1 MEAFRTELLL
11 ARTFFGRL
19 FESDLMP
26 PGLPQT
32 QFVIWGIA
40 LFCAPGYLL
49 SFLSA
54 MRYDQISRFSPD
66 RLADAILLNQL
77 VFVTFGMMALGLVAL
92 IVWEGVYPDRRDVR
106 ILGVLPLRIRTF
118 VVGRV
123 LALAVVA
130 ALFCLGMN
138 LPPAVVY
145 GLTLWAHDV
154 AAGPLRAVAAHLIA
168 TAAGGLFVFFL
179 VIAAQ
184 GILLNVFGRRVAQRL
199 ALLVQAIFVVVLLQ
213 TMLFVPYL
221 GSLVRA
227 AFHSEEPSIV
237 AWLPPAWFVALYDVL
252 AGTPWSVPMGYA
264 LAAVGATA
272 AVVVMAIALLAGS
285 YRRLVRMA
293 LETLDGG
300 TRARV
305 GLLARGLDAIA
316 RVFTPYPVQRALA
329 GFTLRT
335 LGRSRTHLMLLAMY
349 VGVAATLVLSTLIP
363 LVARHGMTALDAP
376 GAALLSVP
384 LVLNFFMLCG
394 IRVLFAIP
402 TEIKANWTFRLHA
415 PDHRMVAAIGGVR
428 MALLLAVVMPIAFA
442 AGIAGATLWGART
455 GVLHAMFTGALGML
469 LVDVLLIRLRKIP
482 FTCTYYPGRSRART
496 LWPFYGIAF
505 STYAYSLAALEAA
518 ILSRPLFL
526 GGVFVV
532 IAALIAGL
540 ALLRRRDL
548 QPPPGLTYE
557 EEDPDGVFGG
567 FSLSEGLAAESP
579 APVRSAGS
587 LRATSPESRAPSP
600 EQRAS

>member
-1 MEAFRTELLL
+1 MEAFRTDLLL

-32 QFVIWGIA
+32 QIVIWGIA

-49 SFLSA
+49 SFLFA
-54 MRYDQISRFSPD
+54 MKYDQVSRFSPD
-66 RLADAILLNQL
+66 RLADAILLDQL
-77 VFVTFGMMALGLVAL
+77 LFVTFGMMALGLVAL

-106 ILGVLPLRIRTF
+106 ILGVLPLRTRTY

-123 LALAVVA
+123 TALAAVA
-130 ALFCLGMN
+130 VLFCLSMN
-138 LPPAVVY
+138 LPPAVMY
-145 GLTLWAHDV
+145 GLSLWAHDA

-168 TAAGGLFVFFL
+168 TATGGLFVFFL

-184 GILLNVFGRRVAQRL
+184 GILLNVFGRRVAQQL
-199 ALLVQAIFVVVLLQ
+199 ALLMQAIFVVVLLQ

-221 GSLVRA
+221 GSLVRV
-227 AFHSEEPSIV
+227 AFHSKEPSIA

-264 LAAVGATA
+264 FVAVGATA
-272 AVVVMAIALLAGS
+272 AVVVIAIALLAGS

-300 TRARV
+300 TRARA
-305 GLLARGLDAIA
+305 GFLARASDAMA
-316 RVFTPYPVQRALA
+316 RMLTPHPVQRALA

-335 LGRSRTHLMLLAMY
+335 VGRSRTHLMLLAMY
-349 VGVAATLVLSTLIP
+349 VGVAAALVLSTLIP
-363 LVARHGMTALDAP
+363 LVAKHGMTAFDAP

-384 LVLNFFMLCG
+384 LVLNFFTLCG
-394 IRVLFAIP
+394 MRVLFAIP
-402 TEIKANWTFRLHA
+402 TDIKANWTFRLHA
-415 PDHRMVAAIGGVR
+415 RNDRMVAAISGVR
-428 MALLLAVVMPIAFA
+428 VALLLAVVVPIAFA

-482 FTCTYYPGRSRART
+482 FGCTYYPGRSRART

-505 STYAYSLAALEAA
+505 SMYAYSLATLEAA

-532 IAALIAGL
+532 IAALVAGL

-557 EEDPDGVFGG
+557 EEDPDSVFGG

-579 APVRSAGS
+579 APVQSAGS
-587 LRATSPESRAPSP
+587 LRARTPNPEPRAPSP
-600 EQRAS
+600 E